1 MNTDIL
7 LSYLLYPGE
16 RLGGFV
22 PTAGL
27 LVPLGF
33 GPSVGALVFDPD
45 AIWGPTFT
53 CPDHRSKSVDCCCS
67 GAVSCLLF
75 GRTFSYLAD
84 ICCDIDETS
93 VA

>member
-33 GPSVGALVFDPD
+33 GPSVGALVLTHMVV
-45 AIWGPTFT
+45 ISNLGLKQSHLQV
-53 CPDHRSKSVDCCCS
+53 CQIGKSGS
-67 GAVSCLLF
+67 H
-75 GRTFSYLAD
+75 
-84 ICCDIDETS
+84 
-93 VA
+93 